1 MSVSEQQVRNIVAL
15 HTGKMHEAL
24 NRELDTRVVERL
36 AAQDGQLESIQ
47 VQLETLRR
55 LIVGTA

>member
-24 NRELDTRVVERL
+24 NRELDARVVERL
-36 AAQDGQLESIQ
+36 EAQRQQIEHLHA
-47 VQLETLRR
+47 VVETLRR
-55 LIVGTA
+55 YVMNG